1 MVNVDVQKPQLYSM
15 VLTGM
20 KEKRWKETK
29 QQEVVTLSIQQKHC
43 VIRTDALHEDQQ
55 SGMYE
60 NTVIS
65 HYTQM
70 VSFSG
75 VVFKYLLD

>member
-1 MVNVDVQKPQLYSM
+1 M
-15 VLTGM
+15 VLIGM
-20 KEKRWKETK
+20 KEKRRKERK
-29 QQEVVTLSIQQKHC
+29 QQEVVTFSIQQKHC

-65 HYTQM
+65 HYT
-70 VSFSG
+70 
-75 VVFKYLLD
+75 